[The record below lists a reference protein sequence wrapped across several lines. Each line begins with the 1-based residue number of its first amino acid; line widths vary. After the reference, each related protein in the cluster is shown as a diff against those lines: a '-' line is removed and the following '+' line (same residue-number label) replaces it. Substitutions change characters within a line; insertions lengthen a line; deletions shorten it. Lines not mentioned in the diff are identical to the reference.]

1 MKEVVYIIDDDA
13 SVREGV
19 GELIR
24 SVGLGVQTFAS
35 SQEFLD
41 SKRPD
46 APGCIILDV
55 RLPGRSG
62 LESQKVLQNQSIPLP
77 VIFIS
82 AHGDVPIS
90 VRAMKS
96 GAIEFLTKPL
106 REQELLD
113 AVHAGIER
121 DRARRQEAE
130 LIADLRTRYDSLTAR
145 EREIMHLVVTGSMN
159 KQIAAQAGLSEVT
172 VKVHRAHVMQKMRA
186 RSLVDLVRMADSLG
200 VTTQSARTK

>member
-1 MKEVVYIIDDDA
+1 MKDIVYIIDDDV

-19 GELIR
+19 GDLLR
-24 SVGLGVQTFAS
+24 SVGLEVQTFAS
-35 SQEFLD
+35 GQEFLD
-41 SKRPD
+41 TKRPD

-62 LESQKVLQNQSIPLP
+62 LEMQRILQNLSIQLP

-121 DRARRQEAE
+121 DRARREEAK
-130 LIADLRTRYDSLTAR
+130 LIADLRTRYDTLTAR
-145 EREIMHLVVTGSMN
+145 EREIMHLVVTGSVN
-159 KQIAAQAGLSEVT
+159 KQIAGQTSLSEVT
-172 VKVHRAHVMQKMRA
+172 VKVHRGHVMQKMRA
-186 RSLVDLVRMADSLG
+186 KSLVDLVRMADSLG
-200 VTTQSARTK
+200 VTAQPARAK

>member
-1 MKEVVYIIDDDA
+1 MKEIVYIIDDDA
-13 SVREGV
+13 SVREGL
-19 GELIR
+19 GDLLR
-24 SVGLGVQTFAS
+24 SVGLEVLTFAS

-46 APGCIILDV
+46 VPGCIILDV

-62 LESQKVLQNQSIPLP
+62 LEFQSMLTSLGIELP

-82 AHGDVPIS
+82 AHSDIPIS
-90 VRAMKS
+90 VRAMKA

-113 AVHAGIER
+113 AAYAGIER
-121 DRARRQEAE
+121 DCARRQEVALIAE
-130 LIADLRTRYDSLTAR
+130 LRSRYDSLTPR
-145 EREIMHLVVTGSMN
+145 EREIMNLVVAGSVN
-159 KQIAAQAGLSEVT
+159 KQIAAQVGLSEVT
-172 VKVHRAHVMQKMRA
+172 VKVHRGHVMQKMQA

-200 VTTQSARTK
+200 STTKPAWVK

>member
-1 MKEVVYIIDDDA
+1 MKEIVYIIDDDA
-13 SVREGV
+13 SVREGL
-19 GELIR
+19 GDLLR
-24 SVGLGVQTFAS
+24 SVGLEVLTFVS

-46 APGCIILDV
+46 VPGCIILDV

-62 LESQKVLQNQSIPLP
+62 LEFQSMLTSLGIELP

-82 AHGDVPIS
+82 AHSDIPIS
-90 VRAMKS
+90 VRAMKA

-113 AVHAGIER
+113 AAYAGIEL
-121 DRARRQEAE
+121 DCARRQQVALIAE
-130 LIADLRTRYDSLTAR
+130 LQSRYDPLTPR
-145 EREIMHLVVTGSMN
+145 EREIMNLVVAGSVN
-159 KQIAAQAGLSEVT
+159 KQIAAQIGLSEVT
-172 VKVHRAHVMQKMRA
+172 VKVHRGHVMQKMQA

-200 VTTQSARTK
+200 LTTKPAWVR

>member
-1 MKEVVYIIDDDA
+1 MGQLVSGIY
-13 SVREGV
+13 
-19 GELIR
+19 
-24 SVGLGVQTFAS
+24 LG
-35 SQEFLD
+35 
-41 SKRPD
+41 
-46 APGCIILDV
+46 
-55 RLPGRSG
+55 RLC
-62 LESQKVLQNQSIPLP
+62 LELQNILQNLSIHLP

-121 DRARRQEAE
+121 DRARREEAE

-145 EREIMHLVVTGSMN
+145 EREIMQLVVSGSVN
-159 KQIAAQAGLSEVT
+159 KQIAGQANLSEVT
-172 VKVHRAHVMQKMRA
+172 VKVHRGHVMQKMRA
-186 RSLVDLVRMADSLG
+186 KSLVDLVRMADSLG
-200 VTTQSARTK
+200 VTTQPARAK

>member
-1 MKEVVYIIDDDA
+1 MKEIVYIIDDDA
-13 SVREGV
+13 SVREGL
-19 GELIR
+19 GDLLR
-24 SVGLGVQTFAS
+24 SVGLEVLTFAS

-46 APGCIILDV
+46 VPGCIILDV

-62 LESQKVLQNQSIPLP
+62 LEFQSMLTSLGIELP

-82 AHGDVPIS
+82 AHSDIPIS
-90 VRAMKS
+90 VRAMKA

-113 AVHAGIER
+113 AAYAGIER
-121 DRARRQEAE
+121 DCARRQEVALIAE
-130 LIADLRTRYDSLTAR
+130 LRSRYDSLTPR
-145 EREIMHLVVTGSMN
+145 EREIMNLVVAGSVN
-159 KQIAAQAGLSEVT
+159 KQIAAQIGLSEVT
-172 VKVHRAHVMQKMRA
+172 VKVHRGHVMQKMQA

-200 VTTQSARTK
+200 LTTKPAWVK

>member
-24 SVGLGVQTFAS
+24 SVGLSVQSFAS

-62 LESQKVLQNQSIPLP
+62 LEFQKVLQHLSIQLP
-77 VIFIS
+77 VVFIS

-130 LIADLRTRYDSLTAR
+130 HIAELRARYDTLTAR
-145 EREIMHLVVTGSMN
+145 ELEIMTLVVSGSVN

-186 RSLVDLVRMADSLG
+186 KSLVDLVRMADRVG
-200 VTTQSARTK
+200 VTAKPPQTK